1 MLTRQVLFMIFA
13 FIVSFAFTFATTPL
27 VRRFAFKIGAIDIP
41 KDNRRMHKKPTPR
54 IGGLA
59 IIFGFTV
66 ATLCFAQPSRQLYGT
81 LAGAAIIAVMGVIDD
96 CKNLPAKLKFV
107 IQIIAA
113 LVVVFAGDIKID
125 VFTNPNFLSDNPYWV
140 LPEWLSVTLT
150 VIWIVFITNA
160 VNFIDGLDGLAA
172 GVSAI
177 MSISLVFISI
187 RVGEYSIA
195 ILGIALMGSCFGFLP
210 FNFNP
215 AKIFMGDT
223 GALFLG
229 FILACISIQGFL
241 KLSAIISFAVP
252 IIVLGLPIFD
262 TLFAIIRRVL
272 TGRSPMSP
280 DRGHLHHRL
289 LDMGFSQK
297 QTVAILYTI
306 TAVLCLTA
314 VVISTRGYKR
324 GIFLILS
331 VMVIILAS
339 LKFMSELKNPE
350 QNSESCTADSTDE
363 IKIESAK
370 TVADSTENKE

>member
-187 RVGEYSIA
+187 RVGEYPIA

-223 GALFLG
+223 GSTFLG
-229 FILACISIQGFL
+229 FMLATLSIQGVF
-241 KLSAIISFAVP
+241 KSYAVISFAVP
-252 IIVLGLPIFD
+252 LLILGLPLFD
-262 TLFAIIRRVL
+262 ALFAMIRRIL
-272 TGRSPMSP
+272 RGQSPMTA

-289 LDMGFSQK
+289 VDMGVSQK
-297 QTVAILYTI
+297 QTVFILYAISGVLGI
-306 TAVLCLTA
+306 TAVLLA
-314 VVISTRGYKR
+314 ESGVLRALLLVICV
-324 GIFLILS
+324 LILLLIGS
-331 VMVIILAS
+331 MLG
-339 LKFMSELKNPE
+339 KNSYVH
-350 QNSESCTADSTDE
+350 QHQDNRNLTDVND
-363 IKIESAK
+363 IEVEEVSDK
-370 TVADSTENKE
+370 KGNEDK

>member
-223 GALFLG
+223 GSTFLG
-229 FILACISIQGFL
+229 FMLATLSIQGVF
-241 KLSAIISFAVP
+241 KSYAVISFAVP
-252 IIVLGLPIFD
+252 LLILGLPLFD
-262 TLFAIIRRVL
+262 ALFAMIRRIL
-272 TGRSPMSP
+272 RGQSPMTA

-289 LDMGFSQK
+289 VDMGFSQE
-297 QTVAILYTI
+297 QTVFILYAISGVLGI
-306 TAVLCLTA
+306 TAVLLA
-314 VVISTRGYKR
+314 ESGVLRALLLVICV
-324 GIFLILS
+324 LILLLIGS
-331 VMVIILAS
+331 MLG
-339 LKFMSELKNPE
+339 KNSYVH
-350 QNSESCTADSTDE
+350 QHQDNRNLTDDNE
-363 IKIESAK
+363 IDVEEVSDKKGNEDK
-370 TVADSTENKE
+370 